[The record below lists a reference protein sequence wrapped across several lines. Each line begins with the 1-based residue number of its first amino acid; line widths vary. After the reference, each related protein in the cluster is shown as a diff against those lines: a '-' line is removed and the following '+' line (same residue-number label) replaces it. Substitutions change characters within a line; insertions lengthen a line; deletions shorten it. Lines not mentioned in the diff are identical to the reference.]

1 MFANTDF
8 AHSSANC
15 WCSLVPSNK
24 CLHDLIPVINIPES
38 PPVCDPDFGF
48 IIMPHNNVFVALN
61 ECPSDSLFFVCFNL
75 IVDTNWSATN
85 QRIN

>member
-15 WCSLVPSNK
+15 WCSLVTSNK

-48 IIMPHNNVFVALN
+48 IIMPRTTMFSSPSMNVHRTACSSSV
-61 ECPSDSLFFVCFNL
+61 L
-75 IVDTNWSATN
+75 I
-85 QRIN
+85 